1 MLNSLPLKEYQQE
14 VLDTLDKYLETLEG
28 CYKRQGKLYE
38 LDKEDDPDNALH
50 PEKSSYCADA
60 WEKAK
65 SKIHI
70 PIYKD
75 KNGKAIPSVWKER
88 VDGIGRKIPNVCM
101 KVPTGGGKT
110 LLAACALGRISR
122 DYFKSSRG
130 LVLWI
135 VPSTTIYNQT
145 LKALLNKEHPY
156 RKQLDFES
164 GGRTKILERSDELNK
179 ADVENNLCIMVLML
193 QSFNVAKN
201 SKDARKVYSDAG
213 KYKSFFPEVDDYE
226 ANNGLLNLVPNLAE
240 DDMLER
246 DVIQGITIKQSLG
259 NVFRLCRPI
268 VIIDEEHKAKSAKAI
283 DNINE
288 FNPKFILEFS
298 ATPREGS
305 NKLVDVGGQSLKSE
319 QMIKLPIN
327 VHASQ
332 KEDWKTTL
340 NTAHAKLESL
350 ANDAA
355 KLQGSEGTYIRPIMV
370 IIAEPK
376 KKGED
381 YDQVE
386 EIKKYLI
393 DICQVQ
399 ENQIRIKLSE
409 NDEIKDEDLLDK
421 TCPVKYIITKDALR
435 EGWDCP
441 FAYVLTIL
449 TQKNSQT
456 ALTQYTGRV
465 LRQPYAKVTP
475 IASLNESYI
484 FCTKADVGD
493 AVSKIK
499 EGLEREGMGDVANE
513 IQDMDGGMDN
523 ERVKVTLKRNDNY
536 QNQIFLP
543 TLTTIM
549 PDGEVKPFDYYRDI
563 LGGID
568 WTKYKCSKLPIIS
581 DNTKINVREARVD
594 YVKDLT
600 GQSAFDYSYGNII
613 EVQSVASLNYSLLT
627 SQLTDK
633 IPNAFE
639 ARRVIEEV
647 VSALIEKGVKE
658 EAIASAGHDII
669 RQIKDNAFEW
679 LLEKSEALFVEKL
692 KENKILLKLLATP
705 FANLNWEMGDER
717 TVYKGLHE
725 DPAIGWDKNIFQP
738 QYKSN
743 FNGLELNVAA
753 YINESEAVK
762 WWHRLGTRGTE
773 YFVQGWKKDK
783 IYPDFLVLNEG
794 NKYYFLETK
803 GNHLENPDS
812 AYKSKVLEYLSEH
825 ANKSISVG
833 EFKLV
838 KNDKEISFDLI
849 YEDEWKEKLI
859 EEGM

>member
-1 MLNSLPLKEYQQE
+1 MLNSLPLKDYQQD
-14 VLDTLDKYLETLEG
+14 VLDTLDKYLNTLEG
-28 CYKRQGKLYE
+28 CYKEAEEFYEFKLSKGST
-38 LDKEDDPDNALH
+38 DVIH
-50 PEKSSYCADA
+50 PEQSPYCADA
-60 WEKAK
+60 WEKLK
-65 SKIHI
+65 SKVHI
-70 PIYKD
+70 PIYHD
-75 KNGKAIPSVWKER
+75 KKGKVIPNVWQDR
-88 VDGIGRKIPNVCM
+88 IDGIGRRIPNICL

-110 LLAACALGRISR
+110 LLAACALGRVSR

-164 GGRTKILERSDELNK
+164 GGRTKILERSDGLDK
-179 ADVENNLCIMVLML
+179 ANVENNLCVMVLML

-201 SKDARKVYSDAG
+201 SKDARKIYSDSG
-213 KYKSFFPEVDDYE
+213 KYASFFPEVDDYE
-226 ANNGLLNLVPNLAE
+226 ANNGLLNLVPNLVE
-240 DDMLER
+240 EDMLER

-283 DNINE
+283 DNINQ

-298 ATPREGS
+298 ATPRDGS

-327 VHASQ
+327 VHASD
-332 KEDWKTTL
+332 KEEWKTTL

-355 KLQGSEGTYIRPIMV
+355 KLQGDEGTYIRPMMV

-376 KKGED
+376 KQSED

-393 DICQVQ
+393 DKCQVQ
-399 ENQIRIKLSE
+399 DDQIKIKLSE

-421 TCPVKYIITKDALR
+421 TCRVKYIITKDALR

-441 FAYVLTIL
+441 FAYVLAIL
-449 TQKNSQT
+449 TQKHSQT

-475 IASLNESYI
+475 ITSLNESYI
-484 FCTKADVGD
+484 YCSKSNVGD
-493 AVSKIK
+493 AISKIK

-513 IQDMDGGMDN
+513 IQSMDGNGEA
-523 ERVKVTLKRNDNY
+523 ERVKATLKRHDDH
-536 QNQIFLP
+536 QNEIFLP
-543 TLTTIM
+543 TLTAVM
-549 PDGEVKPFDYYRDI
+549 PDGQVKAFDYYRDI
-563 LGGID
+563 LGDID
-568 WTKYKCSKLPIIS
+568 WAIYKCSKIPVLA
-581 DNTKINVREARVD
+581 DNTKINVKEAKVD
-594 YVKDLT
+594 YVTNLA
-600 GQSAFDYSYGNII
+600 GQSAFDYSFGDTVEI
-613 EVQSVASLNYSLLT
+613 QSEAQLNYSLLT

-639 ARRVIEEV
+639 ARRVIEDV
-647 VSALIEKGVKE
+647 VERLKKDGVTE
-658 EAIASAGHDII
+658 EAIAAAGHDMI
-669 RQIKDNAFEW
+669 RQIKDDAFEW
-679 LLEKSEALFVEKL
+679 LLEKSEALFVKKL
-692 KENKILLKLLATP
+692 TNSKILLKLLATP
-705 FANLNWEMGDER
+705 FSDLNWPMGDER
-717 TVYKGLHE
+717 NVYKGLHE
-725 DPAIGWDKNIFQP
+725 DPAIGWDKNLFQP

-743 FNGLELNVAA
+743 YNGLEMNVAA

-762 WWHRLGTRGTE
+762 WWHRLGTKGTE
-773 YFVQGWKKDK
+773 YCVQGWKKDK
-783 IYPDFLVLNEG
+783 IYPDFLVLNQVE
-794 NKYYFLETK
+794 KYMFLETK

-812 AYKSKVLEYLSEH
+812 AYKAKVFEYLSEY
-825 ANKSISVG
+825 ANKAISVG
-833 EFKLV
+833 EFKLLA
-838 KNDKEISFDLI
+838 DEKEISFALI
-849 YEDEWKEKLI
+849 YENEWKEELI
-859 EEGM
+859 ERKV